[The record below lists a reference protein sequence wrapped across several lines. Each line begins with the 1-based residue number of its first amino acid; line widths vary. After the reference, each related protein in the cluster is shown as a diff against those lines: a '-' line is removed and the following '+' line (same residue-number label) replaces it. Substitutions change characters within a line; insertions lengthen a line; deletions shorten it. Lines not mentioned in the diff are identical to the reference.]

1 MESAAAPGVKVARQN
16 NSLSGKLK
24 IREKNNLPDKKNFVG
39 QEAVLS
45 GNNHLP
51 DKIRE
56 RRSVQVADK
65 ERPDVVE
72 RRGWIEYSKRGT
84 KNPKRYAYR
93 RRWIRA
99 EGGSWVKS
107 KVKRLRSIPPLT
119 EEDYV
124 KRITDEGRDPTTGRR
139 KPDSRNK

>member
-1 MESAAAPGVKVARQN
+1 M
-16 NSLSGKLK
+16 
-24 IREKNNLPDKKNFVG
+24 
-39 QEAVLS
+39 
-45 GNNHLP
+45 P

-56 RRSVQVADK
+56 RRLVQIADK
-65 ERPDVVE
+65 ERPDVPE

-99 EGGSWVKS
+99 EGGTWVKS

-124 KRITDEGRDPTTGRR
+124 KRITDEGRDPNTGRR
-139 KPDSRNK
+139 KPDSRD